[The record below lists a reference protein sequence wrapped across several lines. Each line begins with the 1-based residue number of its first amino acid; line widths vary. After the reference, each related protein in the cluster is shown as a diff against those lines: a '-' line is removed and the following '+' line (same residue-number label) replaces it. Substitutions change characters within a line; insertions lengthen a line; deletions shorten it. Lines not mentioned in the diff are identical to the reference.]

1 VSDLATEPL
10 NAADAEP
17 AGRPRKPGAGTPRDG
32 VTRFLRAISV
42 PAAVAA
48 AVALL
53 AQLPLVRN
61 RLFYF
66 WDDSAAQFIPMY
78 RALGERVLAGH
89 WPTMLDPDAWMGGN
103 IAAESLFGEWNP
115 VNVGNYVLVAS
126 VPDLAVAAAIVKTEY
141 LVLLA
146 VGTYLL
152 CREYGAA
159 RWASSVLAVA
169 LPFSGFTLYFEA
181 SSWAAGLMS
190 FAWIPLLWWAIRR
203 YLNGRTLAVWPF
215 VVGFLT
221 ITSGNPYGLLAVGVV
236 VFGLAVELLLTKRKI
251 WQLAAIAACLGGV
264 ALLVFL
270 PLVGNSAVSWR
281 ENREMFNNGQLVPS
295 LSDLANM
302 SMPSHQPKIAGFDA
316 SSIRIEVPA
325 LYFAWFIMPL
335 LPWLRWKGTGWRM
348 LAGPLTVAGTYLLLS
363 LGPSNFWWFRWPL
376 RLVEYMFLGLAVVF
390 AVVLSA
396 GLRTDHLA
404 RRIGV
409 TAAILAGSAY
419 LSFASWPKVAA
430 QHLVSVL
437 VLSVL
442 IGLLILV
449 ARKGSRWMVAVL
461 QLGTAAVLALQL
473 VWFPSNKALP
483 SYVFPTSVAELKS
496 NFGSRYHGNT
506 LQVADGGV
514 DPRYRPERDLLF
526 GNMYRA
532 AGVQSTTSYS
542 GIGHR
547 SFHKALCLTWRGMTC
562 KDLYNR
568 LWEPTRGATTLADM
582 LRLETVV
589 VQHTLIDKPIVPDG
603 WRVAENT
610 AVVTVLRRDD
620 PVRWPHGRLGTISA
634 DVSADTDECSGPRSE
649 QVRFHRLKPGPAAMV
664 FARINWPGY
673 RAEVNGVDLPVRDGP
688 AGLVAVQL
696 PDGVDAGE
704 LRLHWTPPGQR
715 LGFAGVITGLLGALT
730 LTGLQ
735 IRRRRRATR
744 ADQPTDAQ

>member
-1 VSDLATEPL
+1 V
-10 NAADAEP
+10 N
-17 AGRPRKPGAGTPRDG
+17 
-32 VTRFLRAISV
+32 RFLRAISV
-42 PAAVAA
+42 PAGVAA

-53 AQLPLVRN
+53 AQLPLARN

-103 IAAESLFGEWNP
+103 ISAESLFGEWNP

-126 VPDLAVAAAIVKTEY
+126 LPDLAVAAAIVKTEY

-159 RWASSVLAVA
+159 RWASSAVAVA
-169 LPFSGFTLYFEA
+169 LPFSGFTLFFEA

-203 YLNGRTLAVWPF
+203 YINGRTLAIWPF
-215 VVGFLT
+215 VIGFLT
-221 ITSGNPYGLLAVGVV
+221 ITSGNPYGLLAVGIVV
-236 VFGLAVELLLTKRKI
+236 LGLAVEMLLTRRKI
-251 WQLAAIAACLGGV
+251 WQLAGITACLGGV

-270 PLVGNSAVSWR
+270 PLVGNSSVSWR

-295 LSDLANM
+295 LTDVLDM
-302 SMPSHQPKIAGFDA
+302 SMPSHQPKITGFDPN
-316 SSIRIEVPA
+316 SIRIEVPA

-348 LAGPLTVAGTYLLLS
+348 LAGPLTVAGAYLVLA

-376 RLVEYMFLGLAVVF
+376 RLVEYLFLGLAVVF

-404 RRIGV
+404 RLIGG
-409 TAAILAGSAY
+409 TAAILAAGAY
-419 LSFASWPKVAA
+419 LSFASWPKASAKHV
-430 QHLVSVL
+430 LSVL
-437 VLSVL
+437 VLGVL
-442 IGLLILV
+442 ITLLILV

-461 QLGTAAVLALQL
+461 QLGTVAVLAMQL
-473 VWFPSNKALP
+473 VWFPSNLALP
-483 SYVFPTSVAELKS
+483 SYVFPTSVADLKS
-496 NFGSRYHGNT
+496 NFGDRYHGNT
-506 LQVADGGV
+506 FQVADNAKV
-514 DPRYRPERDLLF
+514 DPRDKPERDLLF

-532 AGVQSTTSYS
+532 AGVESTTSYS

-547 SFHKALCLTWRGMTC
+547 EFHKALCMNWRGSTC
-562 KDLYNR
+562 GDVYNR
-568 LWEPTRGATTLADM
+568 LWEPARGAPTLADA

-589 VQHTLIDKPIVPDG
+589 VQRALIDKPDVPDG
-603 WRVAENT
+603 WQVADRT
-610 AVVTVLRRDD
+610 KVVTVLRRTE
-620 PVRWPHGRLGTISA
+620 PLRWPHGRLSA
-634 DVSADTDECSGPRSE
+634 TSPDVSADDDECSNPRTE
-649 QVRFHRLKPGPAAMV
+649 RVRFHRLKPGPATMV

-673 RAEVNGVDLPVRDGP
+673 RAELNGKDLPVRDGP
-688 AGLVAVQL
+688 AGLVSVQL
-696 PDGVDAGE
+696 PDGVEAGDVQ
-704 LRLHWTPPGQR
+704 LRWTPPGQR
-715 LGFAGVITGLLGALT
+715 LGFAGAGAGLLGALA
-730 LTGLQ
+730 LTGFQ
-735 IRRRRRATR
+735 IRRRRRTDR
-744 ADQPTDAQ
+744 VDQPTDVQ

>member
-1 VSDLATEPL
+1 
-10 NAADAEP
+10 
-17 AGRPRKPGAGTPRDG
+17 
-32 VTRFLRAISV
+32 
-42 PAAVAA
+42 
-48 AVALL
+48 
-53 AQLPLVRN
+53 LVRN
-61 RLFYF
+61 KLFYF

-103 IAAESLFGEWNP
+103 IAAESLFGEWNL

-126 VPDLAVAAAIVKTEY
+126 LPDLAVAAAIVKTEY

-159 RWASSVLAVA
+159 RWASSALAVA

-203 YLNGRTLAVWPF
+203 YLNGRSLAIWPF
-215 VVGFLT
+215 VIGFLT

-236 VFGLAVELLLTKRKI
+236 VLGLAVEMLLTKRKI
-251 WQLAAIAACLGGV
+251 WQLAAISACLGGV

-270 PLVGNSAVSWR
+270 PLVGNSGVSWR
-281 ENREMFNNGQLVPS
+281 ENREMFNSGQLVPS
-295 LSDLANM
+295 LTDVLDL

-316 SSIRIEVPA
+316 GSIRIEVPA

-335 LPWLRWKGTGWRM
+335 LPWLHWKRADWRM
-348 LAGPLTVAGTYLLLS
+348 LAGPLTVAGTYLLLT

-376 RLVEYMFLGLAVVF
+376 RLVEYLFLGVAVVF
-390 AVVLSA
+390 AVVLSK

-404 RRIGV
+404 RRIGG
-409 TAAILAGSAY
+409 TAAILAAGAY
-419 LSFASWPKVAA
+419 LSFASWPKAA
-430 QHLVSVL
+430 AKHLVSIL
-437 VLSVL
+437 VLA
-442 IGLLILV
+442 LLVGALVLV

-461 QLGTAAVLALQL
+461 QLGTVAVLALQL
-473 VWFPSNKALP
+473 LWFPTNKALP
-483 SYVFPTSVAELKS
+483 SYVFPTSVADLKS
-496 NFGSRYHGNT
+496 SFGDRYHGNT
-506 LQVADGGV
+506 FQVADLNKV
-514 DPRYRPERDLLF
+514 DPRDRPERDLLF

-547 SFHKALCLTWRGMTC
+547 DFHKALCLTWRGSTC
-562 KDLYNR
+562 GDVYNR
-568 LWEPTRGATTLADM
+568 LWEPARGAPTLADA

-589 VQHTLIDKPIVPDG
+589 VQRALIDKPQVPPG
-603 WRVAENT
+603 WRVADRTN
-610 AVVTVLRRDD
+610 VVTVLRRDD
-620 PVRWPHGRLGTISA
+620 PVRWPHGRLSAISP
-634 DVSADTDECSGPRSE
+634 DVSADDDECTGPRSE
-649 QVRFHRLKPGPAAMV
+649 QVRFHRLKPGPAAMM

-673 RAEVNGVDLPVRDGP
+673 RAELNGAELPVRDGP

-704 LRLHWTPPGQR
+704 LRLRWTPPGQR
-715 LGFAGVITGLLGALT
+715 LGFAGVLTGLLGALT

-735 IRRRRRATR
+735 VRRRRRDRR
-744 ADQPTDAQ
+744 ADHPADAQ

>member
-1 VSDLATEPL
+1 V
-10 NAADAEP
+10 
-17 AGRPRKPGAGTPRDG
+17 K
-32 VTRFLRAISV
+32 RFLSRISV
-42 PAAVAA
+42 PAAVVG
-48 AVALL
+48 AVVLL

-103 IAAESLFGEWNP
+103 ISAESLFGEWNP

-126 VPDLAVAAAIVKTEY
+126 LPDLAVAAAIVKIEY

-146 VGTYLL
+146 LGTYLL

-159 RWASSVLAVA
+159 RWASSAVAVA
-169 LPFSGFTLYFEA
+169 LPFSGFTLFFEA

-190 FAWIPLLWWAIRR
+190 FAWIPLLWWAIHR
-203 YLNGRTLAVWPF
+203 YLDGRMLAIWPF
-215 VVGFLT
+215 VIGFLT

-236 VFGLAVELLLTKRKI
+236 TIGLAVEQLLTGHQI
-251 WQLAAIAACLGGV
+251 WRLGGIVACLGGI

-270 PLVGNSAVSWR
+270 PLVGNSGVSWR
-281 ENREMFNNGQLVPS
+281 ENREMFNNGQLVPA
-295 LSDLANM
+295 LTDVLDM
-302 SMPSHQPKIAGFDA
+302 SMPSHQPKIAGFDPN
-316 SSIRIEVPA
+316 SIRIEVPA

-335 LPWLRWKGTGWRM
+335 LPWLHWKRSSWKA
-348 LAGPLTVAGTYLLLS
+348 LAAPLTVAGVYLLLA

-376 RLVEYMFLGLAVVF
+376 RLVEYFFLGLAVVF

-404 RRIGV
+404 RRIGG
-409 TAAILAGSAY
+409 TAAILALGAY

-430 QHLVSVL
+430 KH

-442 IGLLILV
+442 VIAALITLLILA

-461 QLGTAAVLALQL
+461 QLGTAAVLTLQL
-473 VWFPSNKALP
+473 VWFPSNLALP

-496 NFGSRYHGNT
+496 NFGDRYHGNT
-506 LQVADGGV
+506 FQVADNAKV
-514 DPRYRPERDLLF
+514 DPRDNPGRSLLF

-532 AGVQSTTSYS
+532 AGVESTTSYS

-547 SFHKALCLTWRGMTC
+547 EFHKALCMTWRGSTC
-562 KDLYNR
+562 GDVYNR
-568 LWEPTRGATTLADM
+568 LWEPARGAPSLADA

-589 VQHTLIDKPIVPDG
+589 VQRALIDSPTVPEG
-603 WRVAENT
+603 WRVADRNN
-610 AVVTVLRRDD
+610 VVTVLRRDD
-620 PVRWPHGRLGTISA
+620 PVRWPQGRLSAISS
-634 DVSADTDECSGPRSE
+634 DVSADDDECSNPRTE
-649 QVRFHRLKPGPAAMV
+649 RVRFHRLKPGPATMV

-673 RAEVNGVDLPVRDGP
+673 RAQLNGKDLPVSNGP

-696 PDGVDAGE
+696 PEGAEVGDVQ
-704 LRLHWTPPGQR
+704 LRWSPPGQGV
-715 LGFAGVITGLLGALT
+715 GFAGAGAGLLGALT
-730 LTGLQ
+730 LTGFQL
-735 IRRRRRATR
+735 RRRRRS
-744 ADQPTDAQ
+744 QPEEVQ